1 MRVRLLL
8 FIVIL
13 LIAVVTLFL
22 LLLATDTAM
31 SVWQRL
37 RDAPLWLQVAYTLV
51 LMLISSATLLFSW
64 RWLKPAGNKMSAKVR
79 SLDPFSLQNEL
90 VESASAGVDVSAA
103 IEEIKEQRRRKQSG
117 EVFIAI
123 FGEISTGKSSLVKAL
138 LPKAD
143 MESDPR
149 GGTTQSITHYRW
161 RAGSGD
167 YVIIADLPGFNLESN
182 PEIIEEA
189 RRAHLVVFLCDS
201 DITRSQMDQLESL
214 LSMQKERTGER
225 QNRSRDWPGPPKTG
239 READLGQKPLVV
251 ALNKVDQYTASEARS
266 IAENISQRTG
276 IKRDDVV
283 FVQTGGHEEVIKLLS
298 GGDEE
303 TITRDRVQDIEP
315 LRVALQRKLDSNQ
328 ELMEQL
334 RDTAV
339 LMLAAEKLEQARDAH
354 CEQQAVE
361 LVQSYSK
368 RAVVGALAAV
378 APGSDLIIQGL
389 LATRLI
395 QALCK
400 LYGVSVKDVEIES
413 FLRLAGGKVKKLTA
427 ITLAITGNALKA
439 FPGIGTLTGGL
450 IHAVAYGMIF
460 DSLGRAAAET
470 LASRGELRPYPA
482 AKAFEEMLND
492 NFETGAIRFAKLA
505 LAEKGEEKES

>member
-8 FIVIL
+8 LIAVL
-13 LIAVVTLFL
+13 LVAVVTLFL
-22 LLLATDTAM
+22 LLLATDTAL
-31 SVWQRL
+31 SVWQQL
-37 RDAPLWLQVAYTLV
+37 RVAPLWLQVAYTLV
-51 LMLISSATLLFSW
+51 LVLISSATLWFSW
-64 RWLKPAGNKMSAKVR
+64 RWLKPASKKAAVEDR
-79 SLDPFSLQNEL
+79 QIDPLSLQEEL

-103 IEEIKEQRRRKQSG
+103 IDEIREQQRRKQSG
-117 EVFIAI
+117 EVFIAL

-149 GGTTQSITHYRW
+149 GGTTQQVTHYSW
-161 RAGSGD
+161 QADSGD
-167 YVIIADLPGFNLESN
+167 SVIIADLPGFNLESS
-182 PEIIEEA
+182 PGILEEA

-201 DITRSQMDQLESL
+201 DITRSQMEQLEGL
-214 LSMQKERTGER
+214 LGI
-225 QNRSRDWPGPPKTG
+225 
-239 READLGQKPLVV
+239 QKPLIV
-251 ALNKVDQYTASEARS
+251 ALNKVDQFSGSEARA

-276 IKRDDVV
+276 INRDDVV
-283 FVQTGGHEEVIKLLS
+283 FIQSGGHEEVVRLLS
-298 GGDEE
+298 DGGEE
-303 TITRDRVQDIEP
+303 TVTRDRAQDIEP
-315 LRVALQRKLDSNQ
+315 LRKALQRKIDNNH
-328 ELMEQL
+328 ELMERL

-339 LMLAAEKLEQARDAH
+339 LLLAAEKLAKARDIH
-354 CEQQAVE
+354 CEKQATE
-361 LVQSYSK
+361 LVQVYSK

-378 APGSDLIIQGL
+378 APGSDLIIQGV

-400 LYGVSVKDVEIES
+400 LYGVSVKDMEIES
-413 FLRLAGGKVKKLTA
+413 FLRLAGGKVRKLTA

-439 FPGIGTLTGGL
+439 FPGIGTLTGGM

-482 AKAFEEMLND
+482 AKAFEEMLNE
-492 NFETGAIRFAKLA
+492 NLEAGAVRFAKFA
-505 LAEKGEEKES
+505 LAEKGNKNKT

>member
-8 FIVIL
+8 FIAL
-13 LIAVVTLFL
+13 LLMAVVILFL
-22 LLLATDTAM
+22 LLLATDTAL

-37 RDAPLWLQVAYTLV
+37 SEAPLWLQVAYTLV
-51 LMLISSATLLFSW
+51 LLLISSATLWLTW
-64 RWLKPAGNKMSAKVR
+64 RWLKPADKKAITESR
-79 SLDPFSLQNEL
+79 PLDSSSLQEEL

-103 IEEIKEQRRRKQSG
+103 VEEIKEQQRRKQSG

-123 FGEISTGKSSLVKAL
+123 FGEISTGKSSLVNAL
-138 LPKAD
+138 LPNAD
-143 MESDPR
+143 LDTDPK
-149 GGTTQSITHYRW
+149 GGTTQQVTHYRW
-161 RAGSGD
+161 QAGSGD
-167 YVIIADLPGFNLESN
+167 SVIIADLPGFNLRSN
-182 PEIIEEA
+182 PEILEEA

-201 DITRSQMDQLESL
+201 DITRSQMEQLDGL
-214 LSMQKERTGER
+214 LSIE
-225 QNRSRDWPGPPKTG
+225 
-239 READLGQKPLVV
+239 KPLIV
-251 ALNKVDQYTASEARS
+251 ALNKLDQFTVSEAGS
-266 IAENISQRTG
+266 IAENISLRTG
-276 IKRDDVV
+276 IERGDVV
-283 FVQTGGHEEVIKLLS
+283 FVQTGGHEEVIRLLS
-298 GGDEE
+298 DGSEE
-303 TITRDRVQDIEP
+303 TTTRDRAQDIEP
-315 LRVALQRKLDSNQ
+315 LRYALQRKLDSNH

-339 LMLAAEKLEQARDAH
+339 LLLAVEKLEKARDAH
-354 CEQQAVE
+354 REQQADE
-361 LVQSYSK
+361 LVRTYSK

-400 LYGVSVKDVEIES
+400 LYGVSVKDVEIDS
-413 FLRLAGGKVKKLTA
+413 FLRLAGGKVKKVTA

-492 NFETGAIRFAKLA
+492 NLEAGAIRFAKLA
-505 LAEKGEEKES
+505 LAEKGKNEGP

>member
-8 FIVIL
+8 FIAVL
-13 LIAVVTLFL
+13 LVAVVTLFL
-22 LLLATDTAM
+22 LLLATDTAL

-37 RDAPLWLQVAYTLV
+37 REAPLWLQIAYTLV
-51 LMLISSATLLFSW
+51 LMSISSATLWFSW
-64 RWLKPAGNKMSAKVR
+64 RWLKPADKKTPVEER
-79 SLDPFSLQNEL
+79 SLDPLYFQDKL

-103 IEEIKEQRRRKQSG
+103 VNEIKEQQRRKQSG

-143 MESDPR
+143 MESEPR
-149 GGTTQSITHYRW
+149 GGTTTSVSHYRW
-161 RAGSGD
+161 QAGSGD
-167 YVIIADLPGFNLESN
+167 SVVIADLPGFNLDN
-182 PEIIEEA
+182 KPEILEEA

-201 DITRSQMDQLESL
+201 DITRSQMKQLEGL
-214 LSMQKERTGER
+214 LSMH
-225 QNRSRDWPGPPKTG
+225 
-239 READLGQKPLVV
+239 KPMLV
-251 ALNKVDQYTASEARS
+251 ALNKLDRFSTSEARA
-266 IAENISQRTG
+266 IAESISQRTG
-276 IKRDDVV
+276 INHDDVV
-283 FVQTGGHEEVIKLLS
+283 FIQTGGHEEVIRLLS
-298 GGDEE
+298 DGGEE
-303 TITRDRVQDIEP
+303 TIMRDRTQDIEP
-315 LRVALQRKLDSNQ
+315 LRMALQRKLDNNHA
-328 ELMEQL
+328 LMEQL
-334 RDTAV
+334 RDSAV
-339 LMLAAEKLEQARDAH
+339 LLLASEKLGQARDTH
-354 CEQQAVE
+354 REKQAAE

-400 LYGVSVKDVEIES
+400 LYGVSVKEVEIDS
-413 FLRLAGGKVKKLTA
+413 FLRLAGGKVKKMTA

-450 IHAVAYGMIF
+450 VHAVAYGMIF

-492 NFETGAIRFAKLA
+492 NFEAGAIRFAKLA
-505 LAEKGEEKES
+505 LAEKGKDKKP

>member
-1 MRVRLLL
+1 MRVRMLML
-8 FIVIL
+8 IAIL
-13 LIAVVTLFL
+13 LTAVVTLFL
-22 LLLATDTAM
+22 MLLATDTAL

-37 RDAPLWLQVAYTLV
+37 REAPLWLQVAYSLV
-51 LMLISSATLLFSW
+51 LLLISSASLWFSW
-64 RWLKPAGNKMSAKVR
+64 HWLKPVPKNQATETQD
-79 SLDPFSLQNEL
+79 LDPLSLQDDL
-90 VESASAGVDVSAA
+90 VASASAGVDVSAA
-103 IEEIKEQRRRKQSG
+103 IKEIKEQQRRKKSG

-138 LPKAD
+138 LPNAD
-143 MESDPR
+143 MDSDPR
-149 GGTTQSITHYRW
+149 GGTTRDVIHYRW
-161 RAGSGD
+161 QAGSGD
-167 YVIIADLPGFNLESN
+167 SVIIADLPGFNLENN
-182 PEIIEEA
+182 PEILEEA
-189 RRAHLVVFLCDS
+189 RRSHLVVFLCDS
-201 DITRSQMDQLESL
+201 DITRSQMEQLEGL
-214 LSMQKERTGER
+214 LTI
-225 QNRSRDWPGPPKTG
+225 
-239 READLGQKPLVV
+239 QKPLLV
-251 ALNKVDQYTASEARS
+251 ALNKVDQFSGAEARS

-276 IKRDDVV
+276 INRDDVV
-283 FVQTGGHEEVIKLLS
+283 FIQTGGHEEVIRLLS
-298 GGDEE
+298 DGGEE
-303 TITRDRVQDIEP
+303 IITRDRQQDIGP
-315 LRVALQRKLDSNQ
+315 LRVALQRQLDNNH

-339 LMLAAEKLEQARDAH
+339 LLLAAEKLEHARDAH
-354 CEQQAVE
+354 REQQASE

-400 LYGVSVKDVEIES
+400 LYGVSVKEVEIES
-413 FLRLAGGKVKKLTA
+413 FLRLAGGKVKRMTA

-492 NFETGAIRFAKLA
+492 NLEAGAVRFAKLA
-505 LAEKGEEKES
+505 LAEKGKDQKS

>member
-8 FIVIL
+8 FIALL

-22 LLLATDTAM
+22 LLLATDTAL

-37 RDAPLWLQVAYTLV
+37 REAPLWLQLSYTLV
-51 LMLISSATLLFSW
+51 LVLISSATLWFSW
-64 RWLKPAGNKMSAKVR
+64 RWLKPDKKPSAGEARN
-79 SLDPFSLQNEL
+79 LDPLSLQEKL

-103 IEEIKEQRRRKQSG
+103 VEEIREQKRRKQSG

-138 LPKAD
+138 LPKAEMD
-143 MESDPR
+143 ADPR
-149 GGTTQSITHYRW
+149 GGTTQHVTHYRW
-161 RAGSGD
+161 QAGSGD
-167 YVIIADLPGFNLESN
+167 AVIIADLPGFNLDDN
-182 PEIIEEA
+182 PQILEEA
-189 RRAHLVVFLCDS
+189 RRAHLVVLLCDS
-201 DITRSQMDQLESL
+201 DITRSQMTQLESL
-214 LSMQKERTGER
+214 LAM
-225 QNRSRDWPGPPKTG
+225 
-239 READLGQKPLVV
+239 QKPLVV
-251 ALNKVDQYTASEARS
+251 ALNKIDRFSTSEARS
-266 IAENISQRTG
+266 IAENIAQKTG
-276 IKRDDVV
+276 IQRDDVV
-283 FVQTGGHEEVIKLLS
+283 FIQTGGHEEVIRLLS
-298 GGDEE
+298 DGGEE
-303 TITRDRVQDIEP
+303 TITRERSQDIEP
-315 LRVALQRKLDSNQ
+315 LRHALQRKLDGNI

-339 LMLAAEKLEQARDAH
+339 LLLAAEKLEQARDIH
-354 CEQQAVE
+354 REQQADE
-361 LVQSYSK
+361 LVQKYSR

-389 LATRLI
+389 LATRLV

-400 LYGVSVKDVEIES
+400 LYGVSVKDVEVES
-413 FLRLAGGKVKKLTA
+413 FLRMAGGKVKKMTA

-450 IHAVAYGMIF
+450 VHAVAYGMIF

-482 AKAFEEMLND
+482 ARVFEEMLND
-492 NFETGAIRFAKLA
+492 NLEAGAIRFAKIA
-505 LAEKGEEKES
+505 LAEKDKKT

>member
-8 FIVIL
+8 V
-13 LIAVVTLFL
+13 IAVLLVALVTLFL

-37 RDAPLWLQVAYTLV
+37 SVAPLWLQLTYSLV
-51 LMLISSATLLFSW
+51 LVLISSATLWLSW
-64 RWLKPAGNKMSAKVR
+64 RWLKPADKKTVAAVR
-79 SLDPFSLQNEL
+79 ALDSFSLHEE
-90 VESASAGVDVSAA
+90 VVASASAGVDVSSAVD
-103 IEEIKEQRRRKQSG
+103 EIREQRRRKQSG
-117 EVFIAI
+117 EVYIAL
-123 FGEISTGKSSLVKAL
+123 FGEISSGKSSLVKAL

-143 MESDPR
+143 IETDPR
-149 GGTTQSITHYRW
+149 GGTTQEVSHYRW
-161 RAGSGD
+161 QAGSGD
-167 YVIIADLPGFNLESN
+167 AVIIADLPGFNLDSN
-182 PEIIEEA
+182 PLILEEA

-201 DITRSQMDQLESL
+201 DITRSQMEQLETL
-214 LSMQKERTGER
+214 LSIE
-225 QNRSRDWPGPPKTG
+225 
-239 READLGQKPLVV
+239 KPLIV
-251 ALNKVDQYTASEARS
+251 ALNKVDRFSVSEARS
-266 IAENISQRTG
+266 IAENISERINIG
-276 IKRDDVV
+276 SDDVV
-283 FVQTGGHEEVIKLLS
+283 FIQTGGHEDVISLLS
-298 GGDEE
+298 DGAEE
-303 TITRDRVQDIEP
+303 TITRKRAQDIEP
-315 LRVALQRKLDSNQ
+315 LRKALQRKLDGNQ

-339 LMLAAEKLEQARDAH
+339 FLLASEKLEKARNEH
-354 CEQQAVE
+354 REQQAAD

-400 LYGVSVKDVEIES
+400 LYGVSVKDVEVES
-413 FLRLAGGKVKKLTA
+413 FLRLAGGKVRKLTA

-482 AKAFEEMLND
+482 VKAFEEILND
-492 NFETGAIRFAKLA
+492 NLEAGAVRFAKLV
-505 LAEKGEEKES
+505 LAEKGKDQRS

>member
-8 FIVIL
+8 FVAVL
-13 LIAVVTLFL
+13 LVAVVTLFL

-37 RDAPLWLQVAYTLV
+37 SLAPVWLQLAYGLGLV
-51 LMLISSATLLFSW
+51 LISSATLWLSW
-64 RWLKPAGNKMSAKVR
+64 RWLKPADKKIINEVSTLDSFGLQEKV
-79 SLDPFSLQNEL
+79 
-90 VESASAGVDVSAA
+90 VESASEGVDVSSAVS
-103 IEEIKEQRRRKQSG
+103 EIKEQQRRKQGG
-117 EVFIAI
+117 EVYIAI
-123 FGEISTGKSSLVKAL
+123 FGEISSGKSSLVKAL

-143 MESDPR
+143 IESDPR
-149 GGTTQSITHYRW
+149 GGTTQDIGHYRW
-161 RAGSGD
+161 QAGSGD
-167 YVIIADLPGFNLESN
+167 SVVIADLPGFNLDGN
-182 PEIIEEA
+182 PLILEEA

-201 DITRSQMDQLESL
+201 DITRSQMEQLEKL
-214 LSMQKERTGER
+214 LSIE
-225 QNRSRDWPGPPKTG
+225 
-239 READLGQKPLVV
+239 KPLIV
-251 ALNKVDQYTASEARS
+251 ALNKVDRFTASEAHS
-266 IAENISQRTG
+266 IADNISQR
-276 IKRDDVV
+276 INVASEDVV
-283 FVQTGGHEEVIKLLS
+283 FIQTGGHEDVIRLLS
-298 GGDEE
+298 DGAEE
-303 TITRDRVQDIEP
+303 AVTRKRTQDIEP
-315 LRVALQRKLDSNQ
+315 LRKALQRKLDANQ
-328 ELMEQL
+328 ALMEQL

-339 LMLAAEKLEQARDAH
+339 LLLASEKLEQASDQHR
-354 CEQQAVE
+354 EQQAAE
-361 LVQSYSK
+361 LVQVYSK

-400 LYGVSVKDVEIES
+400 LYGVSVKDVEVDS
-413 FLRLAGGKVKKLTA
+413 FLRLAGGRVKKVTA

-482 AKAFEEMLND
+482 AKAFEEILNE
-492 NFETGAIRFAKLA
+492 NLEAGAIRFTKLA
-505 LAEKGEEKES
+505 LAEKSKDQ

>member
-8 FIVIL
+8 FIAVL
-13 LIAVVTLFL
+13 LVAVVTLFL
-22 LLLATDTAM
+22 LLLATDTAL

-37 RDAPLWLQVAYTLV
+37 REAPLWLQVAYTLV
-51 LMLISSATLLFSW
+51 LVLISGATLWLSW
-64 RWLKPAGNKMSAKVR
+64 RWLKPTGKKVPTEER
-79 SLDPFSLQNEL
+79 NLDPLSLQEEL

-103 IEEIKEQRRRKQSG
+103 VAEIREQQRRKKSG

-143 MESDPR
+143 LETDPK
-149 GGTTQSITHYRW
+149 GGTTHQVTHYRW
-161 RAGSGD
+161 QAGSGD
-167 YVIIADLPGFNLESN
+167 AVIIADLPGFNLENN
-182 PEIIEEA
+182 PEILEEA
-189 RRAHLVVFLCDS
+189 RRAHLVVLLCDS
-201 DITRSQMDQLESL
+201 DITRSQMEQLEGL
-214 LSMQKERTGER
+214 LSI
-225 QNRSRDWPGPPKTG
+225 
-239 READLGQKPLVV
+239 AKPLIV
-251 ALNKVDQYTASEARS
+251 ALNKIDRFSVSEADS
-266 IAENISQRTG
+266 IAENISSRTG
-276 IKRDDVV
+276 LKRDDVV
-283 FVQTGGHEEVIKLLS
+283 FIQTGGHEEVVRLLS
-298 GGDEE
+298 DGGEE
-303 TITRDRVQDIEP
+303 TITRDRAQDIEP
-315 LRVALQRKLDSNQ
+315 LRLALQRKLDSNH

-339 LMLAAEKLEQARDAH
+339 LLLAAEKLEQARDKH
-354 CEQQAVE
+354 REQQADE
-361 LVQSYSK
+361 LVQSYTK

-400 LYGVSVKDVEIES
+400 LYGVSVKEVEIDS
-413 FLRLAGGKVKKLTA
+413 FLRLAGGKVKKMTA

-492 NFETGAIRFAKLA
+492 NLEAGAIRFAKLA
-505 LAEKGEEKES
+505 LVEKGKDQKP

>member
-1 MRVRLLL
+1 MRVRLLV
-8 FIVIL
+8 F
-13 LIAVVTLFL
+13 IAVLLVAMVILFL
-22 LLLATDTAM
+22 LLLATDTAL

-37 RDAPLWLQVAYTLV
+37 SEAPLWLQVAYSLV
-51 LMLISSATLLFSW
+51 LVLISSATLWLSW
-64 RWLKPAGNKMSAKVR
+64 RWLKPAGKKTSTEERK
-79 SLDPFSLQNEL
+79 LDPFSLQEEL

-103 IEEIKEQRRRKQSG
+103 VEEIREQQRRKQSG

-123 FGEISTGKSSLVKAL
+123 FGEISSGKSSLVKAL
-138 LPKAD
+138 LPMAD
-143 MESDPR
+143 IESEPR
-149 GGTTQSITHYRW
+149 GGTTRNVTHYRW
-161 RAGSGD
+161 QAGSGD
-167 YVIIADLPGFNLESN
+167 AVIIADLPGFNLESN
-182 PEIIEEA
+182 PGILEEA

-201 DITRSQMDQLESL
+201 DITRSQMEQLDGL
-214 LSMQKERTGER
+214 LSIE
-225 QNRSRDWPGPPKTG
+225 
-239 READLGQKPLVV
+239 KPLIV
-251 ALNKVDQYTASEARS
+251 ALNKVDRFSPSEANS
-266 IAENISQRTG
+266 IAENITNRTG
-276 IKRDDVV
+276 INRNDVV
-283 FVQTGGHEEVIKLLS
+283 FIQTGGHEDIIKLLS
-298 GGDEE
+298 DGSEE
-303 TITRDRVQDIEP
+303 TTTRDRVQDIEP
-315 LRVALQRKLDSNQ
+315 LRTALQRKLDNNH

-339 LMLAAEKLEQARDAH
+339 LMLATEKLEQARDIHRKQKAS
-354 CEQQAVE
+354 E

-389 LATRLI
+389 LATQLI
-395 QALCK
+395 KALCK

-492 NFETGAIRFAKLA
+492 NLEAGAIRFAKLA
-505 LAEKGEEKES
+505 LAEKGKEQKP